1 MTASSSFEASLRS
14 ALSSLGVD
22 DPPSGSSAVVHLDG
36 YEIWLSTEP
45 IHNGVRPH
53 EIHGA
58 AAGLALVLRS
68 RIYTFYRPPSP
79 AVLDRIQAVARSRL
93 PPPLALEH
101 LAETASLYLR
111 IDFTEPPS
119 SEALL
124 AAIRL
129 AGQNSLL
136 WLDEHLPALFD

>member
-22 DPPSGSSAVVHLDG
+22 DPPAGSNAVVHLDG

-45 IHNGVRPH
+45 IHGVRPH

-68 RIYTFYRPPSP
+68 RIYTFYRPPPP
-79 AVLDRIQAVARSRL
+79 AVLDRIQAAARSRL
-93 PPPLALEH
+93 PPSLTLEY
-101 LAETASLYLR
+101 LTATASLYVR
-111 IDFTEPPS
+111 VDFPEPPS
-119 SEALL
+119 SETLL

-129 AGQNSLL
+129 AGENSLV
-136 WLDEHLPALFD
+136 WLDEHLPALFE